1 MIYLRP
7 SESVGQAL
15 LDASGGTEA
24 LEDLHITLAYLG
36 TLGDEI
42 PNDEIT
48 RDQIENTVSYV
59 AMRYA
64 ALVGEANGWGVF
76 QNDGDVLVS
85 LWNIPGINGF
95 RQALVSEL
103 AAIGIPVKANFS
115 YTPHMTVGYYDA
127 ESGVSIPSRS
137 ETPAKDD
144 FMHVHWTWGAEEQT
158 PVALSGIRREAAAQ
172 EDPQEDPQEQQEAQ
186 GGASYTLLPKDPAG
200 ALEAIQRLIG
210 GASEQEPEG
219 EDEGKRESSLREAR
233 DGKEYTRG
241 GNPQNAGQFSK
252 QDQGHRKKTK
262 EPKGKAAPKGKG
274 EGRPQKSG
282 DPKPSQEQ
290 RASFGQVGLSRI
302 LTDSGFSMDDA
313 SGNPPSGGY
322 MLSLN
327 KETERVFDVGSV
339 SIEDIEAYYQEFAD
353 LIEGPD
359 KYIGAWV
366 DGDQVYLDV
375 STNMQGSVEEVL
387 AAAEEAEQLA
397 IWDVAGGQT
406 VYTSLGGENAE
417 AQGQEGDQQP
427 QQGYTGVTYDPEAT
441 SFTPEQ
447 RKAHGDVYGHFL
459 PEGRYAEGDPRNEPE
474 FEQRMAEKTELTEK
488 YVKVTKEDIENGATE
503 GGQTISLHDEIFDP
517 STGRTDV
524 YTPERLAVHQEIM
537 AKLSETYASYPREG
551 KAIVMAGPPGAG
563 KSTFLSMYGKDEF
576 GIEVKGKG
584 EPKEDPPAKNFVTLN
599 PDDFKELLP
608 IDASRYPGLEP
619 NELAAML
626 HEESSHLSKFA
637 VKHFMSQG
645 YNVIIDV
652 TLGNA
657 AKAIRNYVEPYA
669 EQGYDYQV
677 ALVDGTMNNSLNN
690 AGLRW
695 KKPDKETGVRTYS
708 GRFLPMHLIESNA
721 PTEGSG
727 YRSKNA
733 EQFTE
738 FMEHDLVSRAIVY
751 DPDTETVAE
760 AKGEGGARDWLN
772 DKSPTEETEEE
783 SFEAAAKL
791 VRRALSSILRVKEG
805 ARMKRFAKS
814 APPNGTE
821 ITQKIQ
827 SYDNGEIDLATL
839 TDWLVNHN
847 YAPGVSSETEAGSA
861 EWYEEVENGTT
872 IPGTFGEVIDAV
884 AFGLLSWEDYATIN
898 KAMANS
904 AQR

>member
-1 MIYLRP
+1 MSGRPLRISERTEPVTEYLSVMVALVP
-7 SESVGQAL
+7 SESASKQL
-15 LDASGGTEA
+15 LEHADGTEPLDEQHVTLCLA
-24 LEDLHITLAYLG
+24 DIEDTPVSRDLVTNIVGSISTLYAPMNG
-36 TLGDEI
+36 E
-42 PNDEIT
+42 
-48 RDQIENTVSYV
+48 VSGY
-59 AMRYA
+59 
-64 ALVGEANGWGVF
+64 GVF
-76 QNDGDVLVS
+76 RNEQDALIA
-85 LWNIPGINGF
+85 LWSIPGINGL
-95 RQALVSEL
+95 RQRVVTDLRDV
-103 AAIGIPVKANFS
+103 GIPIRSDFS
-115 YTPHMTVGYYDA
+115 LTPHQTLAYADPADGI
-127 ESGVSIPSRS
+127 SIPSQQGQRRVKS
-137 ETPAKDD
+137 NFATLVLALGDE
-144 FMHVHWTWGAEEQT
+144 GAEQWVRF
-158 PVALSGIRREAAAQ
+158 PLSGVRIEAGLRAQAA
-172 EDPQEDPQEQQEAQ
+172 
-186 GGASYTLLPKDPAG
+186 PA
-200 ALEAIQRLIG
+200 
-210 GASEQEPEG
+210 
-219 EDEGKRESSLREAR
+219 
-233 DGKEYTRG
+233 RG
-241 GNPQNAGQFSK
+241 GNPDNPGQFSSEDK
-252 QDQGHRKKTK
+252 GYRKKEK
-262 EPKGKAAPKGKG
+262 PKKAPKSKG
-274 EGRPQKSG
+274 GESPAEQQQKG
-282 DPKPSQEQ
+282 QGEAQEP
-290 RASFGQVGLSRI
+290 AGG
-302 LTDSGFSMDDA
+302 
-313 SGNPPSGGY
+313 SGGD
-322 MLSLN
+322 SAGQ
-327 KETERVFDVGSV
+327 DAQDS
-339 SIEDIEAYYQEFAD
+339 S
-353 LIEGPD
+353 
-359 KYIGAWV
+359 GA
-366 DGDQVYLDV
+366 
-375 STNMQGSVEEVL
+375 
-387 AAAEEAEQLA
+387 A
-397 IWDVAGGQT
+397 
-406 VYTSLGGENAE
+406 
-417 AQGQEGDQQP
+417 QQP
-427 QQGYTGVTYDPEAT
+427 QEGYTGVTYDSEAT

-517 STGRTDV
+517 TSGKRDV
-524 YTPERLAVHQEIM
+524 YTPERLAVHQEII

-563 KSTFLSMYGKDEF
+563 KSTFLENYGMDEF
-576 GIEVKGKG
+576 GIEVKGKD

-751 DPDTETVAE
+751 DPDTATVAE
-760 AKGEGGARDWLN
+760 AKGEGGVRDWLN
-772 DKSPTEETEEE
+772 DKRPTEETEDE

-847 YAPGVSSETEAGSA
+847 YAPGASPETEAGSA

-898 KAMANS
+898 KAMADS